1 VDADG
6 AVWKLVPLH
15 NEPKWKE
22 ERPREAMIMSF
33 PRSFLFSKWPWCED
47 GWLNDAASACL
58 CVAGAKRRPASSA
71 FLLLRKVADQDDWP
85 GALDYQHDTQ

>member
-1 VDADG
+1 
-6 AVWKLVPLH
+6 
-15 NEPKWKE
+15 
-22 ERPREAMIMSF
+22 MSF
-33 PRSFLFSKWPWCED
+33 PRSFPFSFGSLCKGTGFHTTP
-47 GWLNDAASACL
+47 SAPV